1 MNVGHERGRA
11 MAIMRCKVHEPKGR
25 TRSYV
30 AAVEP
35 IGYPT
40 TALVCGTT
48 SCNAAAFIWL
58 ESEEKAA
65 YDRGERVFQAFTNTM
80 KVRAI

>member
-1 MNVGHERGRA
+1 MG
-11 MAIMRCKVHEPKGR
+11 MAIMRCKIHAPKGR

-35 IGYPT
+35 VGYPT
-40 TALVCGTT
+40 TALVCGAK

-58 ESEEKAA
+58 EPEEKNA
-65 YDRGERVFQAFTNTM
+65 YDRGERVFQSFTDTM

>member
-1 MNVGHERGRA
+1 MS
-11 MAIMRCKVHEPKGR
+11 MAIVRCKAHAPKGR
-25 TRSYV
+25 TRNYV

-35 IGYPT
+35 VGYPT
-40 TALVCGTT
+40 TALVCGAT

-58 ESEEKAA
+58 ESGEKNA
-65 YDRGERVFQAFTNTM
+65 YARGERVFKSFTGAM